1 MNIKIKFG
9 DIKITYENILEKDG
23 MGNLYKTMFS
33 KSNLDLI
40 NKVYGKTPSLMT
52 GYYKELNKA
61 FEKYANINRASSVN
75 MTGNPDIL
83 PANGHDIY
91 NYVARYGLAN
101 HQLQAIMKLDGR
113 LDFEKL
119 SKAVRLSVDEEPVF
133 GCRFV
138 ESDPPYWKRL
148 NNLDEVRFCSFEKT
162 DNQDA
167 AVQRFLESTLDMD
180 KDPMVKVKLIRS
192 NHCDILCIKVNHAC
206 CDGTGTKEY
215 IRLLSDIYSAIV
227 QNNGVFVPQPKKRG
241 RTDQDRLL
249 SGFGIKDL
257 DSAWIP
263 GSDISTPTWSF
274 PWKPASSS
282 NTCIEVCRLCD
293 GQFDRMTGYAREKK
307 ATINDLILT
316 AYYRA
321 LLAMGTPE
329 YGMPMEIPI
338 TVDLRR
344 YLPDNR
350 TEAIRNF
357 SGSLSTRLPMLKDET
372 FCDTL
377 SRLVSV
383 MNEIKSG
390 TPGLQSA
397 IGLERIEK
405 ISFYETL
412 AYYQVTTQFI
422 KNSSQCIPYS
432 GDKCIPTLSNLGFI
446 SRDLLNFGECVVT
459 DAYIVPPVVRAPGI
473 LLMVGT
479 YNGALTLAAGS
490 YEGTVDREAV
500 RSLLEKINDE
510 LTEGCR
516 Q

>member
-1 MNIKIKFG
+1 MNIKIKIG
-9 DIKITYENILEKDG
+9 DMKITYENILENDSMVNLFK
-23 MGNLYKTMFS
+23 NLYVK
-33 KSNLDLI
+33 
-40 NKVYGKTPSLMT
+40 YPSLVT

-61 FEKYANINRASSVN
+61 FEKYNSINKASSVN
-75 MTGNPDIL
+75 RTNNPDIL

-119 SKAVRLSVDEEPVF
+119 SKAVRLSVEEEPVF

-138 ESDPPYWKRL
+138 ESEPPYWKRL
-148 NNLDEVRFCSFEKT
+148 NNLDEIRFCTLEKT
-162 DNQDA
+162 ENQDA
-167 AVQRFLESTLDMD
+167 AIQRVLESTLDMD

-192 NHCDILCIKVNHAC
+192 SHCDILCIKVNHAC
-206 CDGTGTKEY
+206 CDGTGTKEF
-215 IRLLSDIYSAIV
+215 IRLLSDIYSALV
-227 QNNGVFVPQPKKRG
+227 RNNGVYVPQPKKRG

-249 SGFGIKDL
+249 DGLGIKDL
-257 DSAWIP
+257 DAAWIP

-274 PWKPASSS
+274 PWKAASSS
-282 NTCIEVCRLCD
+282 NICIEVCRLD
-293 GQFDRMTGYAREKK
+293 ADQFDRMTGYAREKK

-321 LLAMGTPE
+321 LLSMGTPE
-329 YGMPMEIPI
+329 YGIPMEIPI

-344 YLPDNR
+344 YLPDNK

-357 SGSLSTRLPMLKDET
+357 SGSMNTRLPMLQNEA

-377 SRLVSV
+377 SRLVPV

-422 KNSSQCIPYS
+422 KNASQCIPYS

-446 SRDLLNFGECVVT
+446 SRDPINFGECVVT
-459 DAYIVPPVVRAPGI
+459 DAYVVPPVVRAPGI

-479 YNGALTLAAGS
+479 YNGVLTLAAGS
-490 YEGTVDREAV
+490 FEGTVDREAI
-500 RSLLEKINDE
+500 RRLLEKIRDE
-510 LTEGCR
+510 LTEGCK

>member
-1 MNIKIKFG
+1 MNIKIKVG
-9 DIKITYENILEKDG
+9 DVKIIYENILENDS
-23 MGNLYKTMFS
+23 MVNLYKVMFS
-33 KSNLDLI
+33 KPNLEFL
-40 NKVYGKTPSLMT
+40 NKVYEKAPSLVT
-52 GYYKELNKA
+52 GYYKELNKG
-61 FEKYANINRASSVN
+61 FEKYNSMNKASSVN
-75 MTGNPDIL
+75 MTDNPDIL

-119 SKAVRLSVDEEPVF
+119 SKAVRLSVDEEPVL
-133 GCRFV
+133 GCRFI
-138 ESDPPYWKRL
+138 ESEPPYWKRL
-148 NNLDEVRFCSFEKT
+148 NNLDEVRFCSLEKT
-162 DNQDA
+162 DNPNA
-167 AVQRFLESTLDMD
+167 AVKRFLESTLDMD

-192 NHCDILCIKVNHAC
+192 DHYDTLCIKVNHAC

-215 IRLLSDIYSAIV
+215 IQLLSGIYSAIV
-227 QNNGVFVPQPKKRG
+227 RNNGIFVTKPKKRG

-249 SGFGIKDL
+249 NELGIKDL
-257 DSAWIP
+257 DAAWIP

-282 NTCIEVCRLCD
+282 NTCIEVCRLCG
-293 GQFDRMTGYAREKK
+293 GQLDRMASYARETK

-321 LLAMGTPE
+321 MLEMGKPA
-329 YGMPMEIPI
+329 YGVPMEIPI

-344 YLPDNR
+344 YLPDGR

-357 SGSLSTRLPMLKDET
+357 SGGLSTRLPMLENEA
-372 FCDTL
+372 FSDTL
-377 SRLVSV
+377 SRLVP
-383 MNEIKSG
+383 MMIEIKSG
-390 TPGLQSA
+390 NPGLQSA
-397 IGLERIEK
+397 IGLERIEG
-405 ISFYETL
+405 INFHETL

-422 KNSSQCIPYS
+422 KNSSQCIPYC

-446 SRDLLNFGECVVT
+446 SKDLFNFGECVVT
-459 DAYIVPPVVRAPGI
+459 DAYIVPPVVRAPGL

-479 YNGALTLAAGS
+479 YNGIITLAAGF

-500 RSLLEKINDE
+500 RRLLDKIRDE
-510 LTEGCR
+510 LMEGCG

>member
-1 MNIKIKFG
+1 MDIKIKFG
-9 DIKITYENILEKDG
+9 DVKITYENISENDS
-23 MGNLYKTMFS
+23 MGNLFKVMFS
-33 KSNLDLI
+33 KPNLEFL
-40 NKVYGKTPSLMT
+40 NKVYEKAPSLMIN
-52 GYYKELNKA
+52 YYKELNKA
-61 FEKYANINRASSVN
+61 FEKYNNINRASSVN
-75 MTGNPDIL
+75 LTGNPDIL

-101 HQLQAIMKLDGR
+101 HQLQVIMKLDGR

-119 SKAVRLSVDEEPVF
+119 SKAVRLSVDEEPIF

-148 NNLDEVRFCSFEKT
+148 NNLDEVRFCSLEKT
-162 DNQDA
+162 DNQDV

-192 NHCDILCIKVNHAC
+192 SHCDILCIKVNHAC

-227 QNNGVFVPQPKKRG
+227 RNNGIYVPQPKKRG

-249 SGFGIKDL
+249 SVFGIKDL
-257 DSAWIP
+257 DAAWIP
-263 GSDISTPTWSF
+263 GSDISTPTWPF

-282 NTCIEVCRLCD
+282 NTCIEVCRLGG
-293 GQFDRMTGYAREKK
+293 GQFDRMTSYAREKK

-329 YGMPMEIPI
+329 YGIPMEIPI

-357 SGSLSTRLPMLKDET
+357 SGSLSTRLPMLQNEA
-372 FCDTL
+372 FGDTL
-377 SRLVSV
+377 SRLIPV

-390 TPGLQSA
+390 NPGLQSA

-412 AYYQVTTQFI
+412 AYYHVTTQFI

-446 SRDLLNFGECVVT
+446 SRDLFNFGECVVT

-479 YNGALTLAAGS
+479 YNGILTLVAGF

-500 RSLLEKINDE
+500 RRFLEKIRDE
-510 LTEGCR
+510 LTEG
-516 Q
+516 